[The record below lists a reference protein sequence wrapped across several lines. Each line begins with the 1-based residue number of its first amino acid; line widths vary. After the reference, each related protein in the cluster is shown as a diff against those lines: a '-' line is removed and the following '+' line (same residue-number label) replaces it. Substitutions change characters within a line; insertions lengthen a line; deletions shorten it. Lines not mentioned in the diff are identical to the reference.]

1 MDDVDAP
8 PEPELLA
15 SARRGSSAAF
25 ERLVASYLRREGV
38 ELAFACYQGDPEG
51 DHFRL
56 GAINLLSLRAGRIVE
71 IAGFLDPGLH
81 RRFGLPEEL
90 PDRVKRGSER

>member
-81 RRFGLPEEL
+81 RHVGLPEEL
-90 PDRVKRGSER
+90 PDGVNRRSER